1 MVGFLGFTFPK
12 PYRQYID
19 SMACF
24 HIATNP
30 AKLGN
35 VRHLQIRYHLV
46 HCYVTLGDVEMIHC
60 ITEHMVAD
68 LLTKIVTSAQDSR
81 LCVHFY
87 SLYPGFES
95 LVLGTTSTF
104 SSGL

>member
-1 MVGFLGFTFPK
+1 
-12 PYRQYID
+12 
-19 SMACF
+19 MACF

-46 HCYVTLGDVEMIHC
+46 RFCVTLGDVEMVYC

-81 LCVHFY
+81 LCVRFY
-87 SLYPGFES
+87 SLYPDSES
-95 LVLGTTSTF
+95 LVLGTTSAF
-104 SSGL
+104 SSDLYNLQIF